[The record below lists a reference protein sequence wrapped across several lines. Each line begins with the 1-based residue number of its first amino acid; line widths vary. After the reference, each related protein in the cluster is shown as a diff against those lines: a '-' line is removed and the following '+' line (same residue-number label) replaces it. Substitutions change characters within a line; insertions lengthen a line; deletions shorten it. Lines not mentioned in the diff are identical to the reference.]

1 MIKRGGGGWL
11 PWRGAF
17 AGTAGLA
24 VAALL
29 TVSAAVAADTA
40 VRLVNPSDED
50 ALVRL
55 VGPSNKTVW
64 VQSGKTREVPA
75 EAGDYTL
82 LVRYGID
89 PHRFSYSRSEPF
101 QIGFAG
107 AAPQATVTLP
117 PVRPLY
123 QTAARDA
130 VAPTAAPPATA
141 AAPPPED
148 RAASMAPPPDA
159 PLPQPPPPDNPPF
172 AAGVLSGRI
181 ANLQAAASLIDASS
195 HLQLVK
201 LPENNQLTYF
211 FDAAGRIKYA
221 SDLPAIDL
229 PADGAFRMTLPPLL
243 PGRYVVVGQSLD
255 PASADGGNVPV
266 LADVRTGRA
275 RIVEVAPDASA
286 PAVQDLGEV
295 VLALPAE

>member
-1 MIKRGGGGWL
+1 MEQRGGRL
-11 PWRGAF
+11 SWRNAGAGA
-17 AGTAGLA
+17 AGMA

-29 TVSAAVAADTA
+29 TTAAASAADTA
-40 VRLVNPSDED
+40 VRLFNPSNED

-55 VGPSNKTVW
+55 VGRTNKTVW
-64 VQSGKTREVPA
+64 VRGGEAREVPA
-75 EAGDYTL
+75 EAGSYSL

-89 PHRFSYSRSEPF
+89 PQRFSYSRSEPF
-101 QIGFAG
+101 EIGFNAP
-107 AAPQATVTLP
+107 APQATVALP

-130 VAPTAAPPATA
+130 VAP
-141 AAPPPED
+141 APPPSAAEPPSED
-148 RAASMAPPPDA
+148 REASVAPPPDA
-159 PLPQPPPPDNPPF
+159 PLRQPPPPDDPPL
-172 AAGVLSGRI
+172 AAGALSGRI
-181 ANLQAAASLIDASS
+181 ANLQAAAPFLDANS

-211 FDAAGRIKYA
+211 FDANGRIKYA
-221 SDLPAIDL
+221 SDLPAIDV

-243 PGRYVVVGQSLD
+243 PGRYVVVGQSMD

-275 RIVEVAPDASA
+275 RIVEVAPGASA

-295 VLALPAE
+295 VLVLPAE